1 MERETL
7 NFFLTNKKKHQNMNK
22 AIHNKKTNI
31 NGNSLLNYLNDEL
44 TPAETRALEKMFVE
58 DEMLVDAIEGLR
70 MLDSSTA
77 STIDLKIKQ
86 LINKKIAKKRK
97 EFEFF
102 SFPTWLFISIIL
114 ILLLVSIGYF
124 IIYTLT
130 R

>member
-1 MERETL
+1 
-7 NFFLTNKKKHQNMNK
+7 MNK

-31 NGNSLLNYLNDEL
+31 NSNSLLNYLNDEL

-97 EFEFF
+97 EFKFF